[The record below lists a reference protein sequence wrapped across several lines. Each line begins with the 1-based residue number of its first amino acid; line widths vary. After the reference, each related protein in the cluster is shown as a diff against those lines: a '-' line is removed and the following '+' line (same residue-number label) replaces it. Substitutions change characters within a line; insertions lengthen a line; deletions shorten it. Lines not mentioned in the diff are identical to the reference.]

1 MSEER
6 EPYSIVSR
14 IVNETLEKRQD
25 YIEKMAMAY
34 LALTDIPPQEAVLV
48 EETRD
53 LQTFW
58 YIQRREQV
66 IEERT
71 RHVAL
76 TKEERSAKIIDE
88 LLVLFDLYE
97 SDYQIVQ
104 DALGFIA
111 EARRNNPDYPI
122 TASLAQYMRDRNLIS

>member
-48 EETRD
+48 EETRG

-104 DALGFIA
+104 DALGVIA

-122 TASLAQYMRDRNLIS
+122 TASLAQYMRKRNLIS